1 MFGVFFF
8 WYVMVLASRCTNS
21 HQWAI
26 KRSFFPL
33 SHTHSQSVSINF
45 SRINEFTY
53 APKKSLDTDEMEL
66 YPWGKKHR
74 ESINKTRKCIIDFNL
89 KMMFVV
95 GAFIVAVWILIP
107 TRNKQPNWITNRWC
121 AFE

>member
-1 MFGVFFF
+1 M
-8 WYVMVLASRCTNS
+8 
-21 HQWAI
+21 
-26 KRSFFPL
+26 K
-33 SHTHSQSVSINF
+33 
-45 SRINEFTY
+45 
-53 APKKSLDTDEMEL
+53 L

-95 GAFIVAVWILIP
+95 GAFIEAVWILIP